1 MSLKSAMQRVTLP
14 LVLIVLVAVPMPAAA
29 QDRPFHVEVSA
40 GRASIDDIDGFPLS
54 ESATAFRL
62 GTGYN
67 FLDWLGI
74 AGAFVDLGTIES
86 TVDIG
91 SGSPVPI
98 KASAD
103 GFEVTVTGHVPLT
116 DAFALTAHAGVLW
129 WTGDSSVSG
138 TRSSD
143 SGNDPTW
150 GVGAEYAFGPKFAVT
165 AGWRRY
171 TVDNVDADATWLG
184 VMMRFGDA
192 P

>member
-1 MSLKSAMQRVTLP
+1 MSLKSAMQRVSLS
-14 LVLIVLVAVPMPAAA
+14 LVLIALVAVAVPAAA
-29 QDRPFHVEVSA
+29 QDRPFHVEANV
-40 GRASIDDIDGFPLS
+40 GRTSIDDIDGFPIS
-54 ESATAFRL
+54 ESAAAFRL

-67 FLDWLGI
+67 FLEWIGV
-74 AGAFVDLGTIES
+74 AGAFVELGTIES

-103 GFEVTVTGHVPLT
+103 GFEVMLTGHIPLT
-116 DAFALTAHAGVLW
+116 DAFALTAQAGVLW
-129 WTGDSSVSG
+129 WTGDSSVGG
-138 TRSSD
+138 TNSSD
-143 SGNDPTW
+143 SGNDSTW
-150 GVGAEYAFGPKFAVT
+150 GLGAEYAIGPKFAVT

-184 VMMRFGDA
+184 VMLRFGDA